1 MKNSNIVLFFDDCM
15 IFSVCDNN
23 AEDLGFVE
31 TVSVNNW
38 PQVIA
43 GGEEGLISISNVQNY

>member
-1 MKNSNIVLFFDDCM
+1 MVLFFDDYM

-31 TVSVNNW
+31 TVSVNNY
-38 PQVIA
+38 PQIIA
-43 GGEEGLISISNVQNY
+43 GDGEEGLISISNVQNY